1 MGYRQK
7 SEFFSRLLQNG
18 YVKIKT
24 RYVIVGRS
32 NESFFII
39 STVFF
44 LFFLFVNDSSR
55 IDSSRFCSKYSTR
68 TTYRRY
74 LTAVES
80 SRKFLASRTHFEVN
94 GVGLKRQA
102 LGLEAYKFLKM
113 PCPQPRTELFFES
126 LKMGHGHDFF
136 YVILKSA
143 RKFVKTFFF

>member
-18 YVKIKT
+18 YVRIKT
-24 RYVIVGRS
+24 RYAIVGRS

-55 IDSSRFCSKYSTR
+55 IDSSRFCSKYSIR

-80 SRKFLASRTHFEVN
+80 SRKSLASRTHFEVP
-94 GVGLKRQA
+94 GVGLKGQA
-102 LGLEAYKFLKM
+102 LGLEAYKFFKM
-113 PCPQPRTELFFES
+113 PCSQPRTALFFES

-136 YVILKSA
+136 LRHLEERQKICEDL
-143 RKFVKTFFF
+143 FF